1 MQDYQNLVLDEGA
14 LEVAI
19 GLRND
24 FIARPA
30 DVDYN
35 RCHRYAAYRQFTLW
49 RHGYLGAGV
58 RRTIPS
64 CCVWGIRD
72 KFPDPSGQYVGYIP
86 GRFG

>member
-1 MQDYQNLVLDEGA
+1 MVLDEGT

-19 GLRND
+19 GFRDALLAQPRD
-24 FIARPA
+24 
-30 DVDYN
+30 DDYN
-35 RCHRYAAYRQFTLW
+35 RCHRYAAYRQFTIW
-49 RHGYLGAGV
+49 SHGYLGAGN

-72 KFPDPSGQYVGYIP
+72 KYPEPSGQYVGYVG